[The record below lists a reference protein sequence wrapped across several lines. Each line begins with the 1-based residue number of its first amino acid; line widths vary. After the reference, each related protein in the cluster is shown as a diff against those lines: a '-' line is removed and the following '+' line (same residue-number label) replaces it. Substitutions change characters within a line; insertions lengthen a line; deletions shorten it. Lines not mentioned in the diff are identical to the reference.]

1 MKSFE
6 FTALRI
12 LEKYHFTRED
22 AEAFL
27 ESIKEA
33 KSDDVATKA
42 DILRLEKEINDIKKE
57 ITEIKKEIS
66 EIRKDTRMPEVK
78 IESVKN
84 QLIVWVFGIMFAMA
98 GLIIA
103 VLKFT

>member
-6 FTALRI
+6 FTAIRI
-12 LEKYHFTRED
+12 LEKYNFSRED

-33 KSDDVATKA
+33 KSEDNATKG
-42 DILRLEKEINDIKKE
+42 DIMRLEKEIAD
-57 ITEIKKEIS
+57 IKKEIS
-66 EIRKDTRMPEVK
+66 EIKKDTRMLEVK

-84 QLIVWVFGIMFAMA
+84 QLIIWVFGIMFAMA
-98 GLIIA
+98 GLIIG

>member
-6 FTALRI
+6 YTAIKI
-12 LEKYHFTRED
+12 LEKYNFSRED

-27 ESIKEA
+27 ETIKEA
-33 KSDDVATKA
+33 KTEDVATKGDVLEIKS
-42 DILRLEKEINDIKKE
+42 DIARIEKEIA
-57 ITEIKKEIS
+57 EIK
-66 EIRKDTRMPEVK
+66 KDTRMLEVK

-84 QLIVWVFGIMFAMA
+84 QLIIWVFSIMFGMA
-98 GLIIA
+98 GLIIG